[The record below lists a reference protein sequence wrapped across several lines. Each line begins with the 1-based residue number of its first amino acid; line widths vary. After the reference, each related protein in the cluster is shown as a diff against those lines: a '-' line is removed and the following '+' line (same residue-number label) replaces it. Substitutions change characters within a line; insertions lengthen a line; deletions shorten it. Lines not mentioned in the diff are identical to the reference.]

1 MLILKIAFRNI
12 FRQRRRSLFTAL
24 TMIGGYVL
32 FSLALSIV
40 EGTYGNVIEKFTK
53 SYTGHVQ
60 LHKQGYF
67 EKPTLYKTLDDYDA
81 LSARIK
87 AIPGVKSMAPRVY
100 ASALASQNKKTS
112 IARIIG
118 IDPELEANTTSI
130 TSKIKTG
137 NYFKSGPEF
146 NNDVMIGA
154 GLAEILNLKIGDELV
169 LVGQGADGSI
179 SNDIFKVA
187 AILKGDVYSHD
198 RNYCYMN
205 IKAAQ
210 GFLTLEKRFHEIAVI
225 LNDYND
231 SQDKVAVI
239 TKTLSDRSDI
249 EVQPWQD
256 VEKQFYNT
264 MVFEKRGMRICLLV
278 IVLIVAIGVL
288 NTVLMTILERT
299 TEYGVLRALG
309 TRPIMIFNLI
319 VLESSILA
327 LLSIIIGFVLSF
339 ILNYFVSIH
348 GIDYP
353 APMEIGGFTLTTMYG
368 LIYPGAFI
376 LPAVVTFITALCVSI
391 LPALRAMKI
400 LPIEAMRMS

>member
-1 MLILKIAFRNI
+1 
-12 FRQRRRSLFTAL
+12 
-24 TMIGGYVL
+24 
-32 FSLALSIV
+32 
-40 EGTYGNVIEKFTK
+40 
-53 SYTGHVQ
+53 
-60 LHKQGYF
+60 
-67 EKPTLYKTLDDYDA
+67 
-81 LSARIK
+81 
-87 AIPGVKSMAPRVY
+87 
-100 ASALASQNKKTS
+100 
-112 IARIIG
+112 
-118 IDPELEANTTSI
+118 
-130 TSKIKTG
+130 
-137 NYFKSGPEF
+137 
-146 NNDVMIGA
+146 
-154 GLAEILNLKIGDELV
+154 
-169 LVGQGADGSI
+169 
-179 SNDIFKVA
+179 
-187 AILKGDVYSHD
+187 
-198 RNYCYMN
+198 MN

-231 SQDKVAVI
+231 SEEKVSNI

-249 EVQPWQD
+249 EVQPWQV

-319 VLESSILA
+319 VLETSILA
-327 LLSIIIGFVLSF
+327 LLSIFIGFVLSF

-376 LPAVVTFITALCVSI
+376 LPAFVTFITAICVSI

-400 LPIEAMRMS
+400 LPIEAMRIS